1 MGLTFQ
7 IPSAVFPLL
16 FCEGVA
22 AGIFA
27 GLALFTG
34 IHGVISRRRAFYAF
48 SCSQS
53 ACRQSTLCAACYQP
67 LLLASLSFLT
77 FCVLLI
83 CATSYLE
90 LPTNAILILN
100 RQNYIKLSE
109 RSLIAA
115 SPNSMYRAHQ

>member
-48 SCSQS
+48 SCHSPPVGS
-53 ACRQSTLCAACYQP
+53 P
-67 LLLASLSFLT
+67 HF
-77 FCVLLI
+77 VLLV
-83 CATSYLE
+83 
-90 LPTNAILILN
+90 TNLCF
-100 RQNYIKLSE
+100 
-109 RSLIAA
+109 
-115 SPNSMYRAHQ
+115 